1 MTKLLAHYGI
11 RDYRR
16 ASTRDHRRHRR
27 RDRCARL
34 DLALGRPVLVVDST
48 DVDADGKPLVTKR
61 ARFAAERVEFLVE
74 NG

>member
-16 ASTRDHRRHRR
+16 STTRITAAIADATDAMH
-27 RDRCARL
+27 L
-34 DLALGRPVLVVDST
+34 DLPLGRPVLVVDAT
-48 DVDADGKPLVTKR
+48 DVDLSGKPLVTKR

-74 NG
+74 NN